1 MLTHDYNSNNDD
13 GLNGATLR
21 TFSKNRPLL
30 DNEHVRQYGPNP
42 LHNALSLSATK
53 LFPVLFKY

>member
-1 MLTHDYNSNNDD
+1 MQTHDYHSNNDD

-30 DNEHVRQYGPNP
+30 DNEHVRQDGLLRLGQVGSGPSCPNP
-42 LHNALSLSATK
+42 LYDTL
-53 LFPVLFKY
+53 